1 MSINYH
7 HIFQLFVRN
16 ILLSLYIY
24 FLKRKKYVLHLISKL
39 RGLHKIQ
46 HFILEASQL
55 KYNFLYPSKFY
66 TVTLILEYIFLIIH
80 QILIMIFLFLHYL
93 FIIYYLIYFLLFFL
107 NYQYDGLINFQIF
120 YKPLL
125 DQPNSKLKHL
135 YNQNLLKKCIYKL
148 NQHFQLKHQ
157 QQHQNI
163 NICSTIIIHQE
174 RFQEGK
180 VDFII
185 TK

>member
-7 HIFQLFVRN
+7 HIFQLLVRN

-66 TVTLILEYIFLIIH
+66 TGTLILEYIFLIIH

-93 FIIYYLIYFLLFFL
+93 FIIYCLIYFLLFFL

-120 YKPLL
+120 YKPPL
-125 DQPNSKLKHL
+125 DLPNLKLKHL

-148 NQHFQLKHQ
+148 NQHFRPKHRQQRQNIDICSIIVKHQ
-157 QQHQNI
+157 GK
-163 NICSTIIIHQE
+163 
-174 RFQEGK
+174 FQEGME
-180 VDFII
+180 DFIV